1 MDTKALLLE
10 RIQEQLYINE
20 IIREA
25 LNQAFPINEDFTGKE
40 VGDNEIVWDVKTKES
55 IKDKAEKYFN
65 TLKDKYNAATPEVKS
80 KIKKAALIAFLGTI
94 GLSGGLEPDL
104 KADTRDVNHAEVKS
118 DIVNI
123 ADDVLDD
130 DNQAPVKITNP
141 YEKKDNVKA
150 KLDTKSKFVRP
161 RNTEMSPEILKHLK
175 EYEGFRR
182 KAYDLGDGA
191 KTIGYGHAIFKDA
204 SKSNNKKKY
213 SFLPNYE
220 NVIVGKTSITDE
232 QAEQLLI
239 DDYNEA
245 RTQLDAIFNKWEA
258 QGIPFYITQ
267 EMYDSMISLIF
278 NRGIGAF
285 RNSDFIQ
292 LIKKG
297 PEYYAKAADTI
308 KDMSSHNFKKFPG
321 LKKRRKSEANMFIK
335 GYKELKNKVFKK
347 LGL

>member
-1 MDTKALLLE
+1 MEQLLANYYLTKAISLTNLITE
-10 RIQEQLYINE
+10 NE
-20 IIREA
+20 SEEGVVDGNTVTWNMEKSAENIK
-25 LNQAFPINEDFTGKE
+25 NTS
-40 VGDNEIVWDVKTKES
+40 DVKQ
-55 IKDKAEKYFN
+55 YFN
-65 TLKDKYNAATPEVKS
+65 LVKN
-80 KIKKAALIAFLGTI
+80 KIKNLAPDKKKKLAKTAIIAALIVLSKLAGEDPKSLELDYSGVLNDDSQTRTI
-94 GLSGGLEPDL
+94 
-104 KADTRDVNHAEVKS
+104 
-118 DIVNI
+118 INI
-123 ADDVLDD
+123 ADDSFKDAGVDVNTL
-130 DNQAPVKITNP
+130 VKIKPSDKVDN
-141 YEKKDNVKA
+141 KDNSTKVA
-150 KLDTKSKFVRP
+150 KGKFVRP

-182 KAYDLGDGA
+182 TAYDLGDGA

-308 KDMSSHNFKKFPG
+308 KDMSSQNFKKFPG